1 MFDSK
6 EISFDVKKKLG
17 ILSVNPKGY
26 TMEANI
32 VSWNG
37 FPAKLD
43 LRQWTP
49 DTHRP
54 MKGITLSEN
63 EARKLSEALKDFFER
78 EDEAIKKASETIPC

>member
-1 MFDSK
+1 MTDDIRY
-6 EISFDVKKKLG
+6 EIKQHIGV
-17 ILSVNPKGY
+17 LSVNPN
-26 TMEANI
+26 TNWTTEANI

-54 MKGITLSEN
+54 MKGLTLSEN
-63 EARKLSEALKDFFER
+63 EVRMLSKALKDFFDS
-78 EDEAIKKASETIPC
+78 EDEAINKASETIPV